1 MTPVDVHWSTIGALW
16 ASLLAALIATS
27 ATVINYL
34 FFRSQIDPNIIVHAS
49 DDYNRPS
56 LIVLIIEN
64 IGKSIAYDVKFETS
78 KPMPKSAYGMNAETA
93 KMAEPMDEGPL
104 INGIPALGPGSK
116 RIINWGQ
123 YGGLRKYLGDEAIT
137 VTIKF
142 KSARISPLLSKK
154 HVVKSLLD
162 IKSFEHTDAT
172 HANWARKSAEEL
184 KRIADTLQK
193 LASK

>member
-1 MTPVDVHWSTIGALW
+1 MTPVDTHWATIGAFW
-16 ASLLAALIATS
+16 ASFLAALIATS

-34 FFRSQIDPNIIVHAS
+34 FFRSQIDPNVIVHAS

-78 KPMPKSAYGMNAETA
+78 KPMPKSAYGIDVGTA

-123 YGGLRKYLGDEAIT
+123 YGGLKKYLGEESIT

-142 KSARISPLLSKK
+142 KSVRIGPFFSKK
-154 HVVKSLLD
+154 HVVQCLLD
-162 IKSFEHTDAT
+162 IKSFEHTDASDS
-172 HANWARKSAEEL
+172 NWARKSANEL
-184 KRIADTLQK
+184 KRIADTLEK
-193 LASK
+193 LAKK